1 MNRDAA
7 KSLAVEALSF
17 LAKDFERL
25 GRFLALTGVDPKDIR
40 ALARESEFLTA
51 VLDHV
56 LSESTLR
63 KHLRAKLDMILPTW
77 QRPTPH
83 WPASDGSGM
92 FPDLV
97 PVWARQVPTA
107 R

>member
-56 LSESTLR
+56 LSESTLLQAFASETG
-63 KHLRAKLDMILPTW
+63 HD
-77 QRPTPH
+77 
-83 WPASDGSGM
+83 PA
-92 FPDLV
+92 DLAAAHAALAGKRWERDV
-97 PVWARQVPTA
+97 P
-107 R
+107 